1 MRTRVA
7 PLVVLSL
14 SLASP
19 ALAARTVS
27 PDQPIAVRL
36 ELLQPTALSLSEA
49 VGSVSVELAQERLS
63 LDYDGNHLFGRVP
76 APCG

>member
-1 MRTRVA
+1 
-7 PLVVLSL
+7 
-14 SLASP
+14 
-19 ALAARTVS
+19 
-27 PDQPIAVRL
+27 L